1 MYRHTLSWP
10 AMIALLSASLPLS
23 ASAQIQRRATI
34 AVVST
39 LPDSAA
45 TATIIREPGP
55 NGRTIIV
62 LREHAAGVATL
73 ATALASLANSRREF
87 GDTLTTEMVINLH
100 GSRALRS
107 LSESEQRI
115 VADYV
120 SRLRNA
126 KLEELEGVGLA
137 RTLEVVLAPV
147 GRGRG

>member
-1 MYRHTLSWP
+1 MYRHKLAWP
-10 AMIALLSASLPLS
+10 AMISLLSASLPLF
-23 ASAQIQRRATI
+23 ASAQVQRHATI
-34 AVVST
+34 AVVSA

-55 NGRTIIV
+55 HGRTIIV
-62 LREHAAGVATL
+62 LGEQDAGVATL

-100 GSRALRS
+100 GSRAMRS

-115 VADYV
+115 VGDYV

-137 RTLEVVLAPV
+137 RTLDVKLAPV
-147 GRGRG
+147 TRQ

>member
-1 MYRHTLSWP
+1 MYRHRLSWP
-10 AMIALLSASLPLS
+10 AMISLLSASLALS
-23 ASAQIQRRATI
+23 ASAQTRGHATI
-34 AVVST
+34 AVVSA

-45 TATIIREPGP
+45 TATIIREAGP
-55 NGRTIIV
+55 HGRTIIV
-62 LREHAAGVATL
+62 LREQDAGVATL

-87 GDTLTTEMVINLH
+87 GDTLTNEMVINLH

-137 RTLEVVLAPV
+137 RTLDVKLAPL
-147 GRGRG
+147 GSG